1 MTPPKPIQIEIAPG
15 ELVDKITILE
25 IKCARIADPGKLS
38 NVRIELESLTAAR
51 DRAVPTSP
59 RFESLTAEL
68 KRLNE
73 ALWEI
78 EDEIRDCERRQEFG
92 PEFVRLARSVYQT
105 NDRRA
110 AVKRQLNELLGS
122 KLLEEKSYAVY

>member
-51 DRAVPTSP
+51 DRAV
-59 RFESLTAEL
+59 RFATASM
-68 KRLNE
+68 RQY
-73 ALWEI
+73 EI
-78 EDEIRDCERRQEFG
+78 G
-92 PEFVRLARSVYQT
+92 NWPARSEV
-105 NDRRA
+105 
-110 AVKRQLNELLGS
+110 L
-122 KLLEEKSYAVY
+122 